1 MKNMKLFPKTFLY
14 TLALLCVMIGISYAS
29 LYAFLPVVYAND
41 MERDLLQK
49 SETLTDMV
57 RDVSFDSAKE
67 IIKSYAEHNNINIVL
82 RTADAEEYYQGFY
95 LHIEYEDGAGGE
107 EAADGYEVT
116 DIYDTGSDEVGGQ
129 TSGGEREEGDAA
141 HTMPGQTEEM
151 ADMET
156 ILVQQARAV
165 SCDGTVMNLQL
176 MMNTQPIGQ
185 TKEVMKMLLPLVL
198 GISLLFSLLFS
209 YVCSRRITRP
219 MIQMVE
225 KTRDMEQLKEDA
237 YFDVTGGDEIAI
249 LAKQING
256 VYAQL
261 WEKID
266 ALEKENKYISEMER
280 AKVDFLRAA
289 SHELKTPLASL
300 RILLENMQYN
310 VGKYKD
316 HEKYLASCVETV
328 DRLTDMVQE
337 ILAATR
343 LNEKYLE
350 TGREEHPPRGELRG
364 ERELISVPEEVEAVC
379 KEYEVLAKAKELALA
394 LELEPGMRV
403 DMNRDMFRKVCSN
416 LIGNAVRYT
425 DQGGFIRVM
434 GSGRELVIENTC
446 KPIPQEQ
453 LSHIFEPFYRP
464 EFERSRET
472 GGNGLGLYI
481 VKEILEAN
489 EAEYRFEPFQEG
501 MRFVIKFAAV

>member
-1 MKNMKLFPKTFLY
+1 MKNMKLFPKIFLY
-14 TLALLCVMIGISYAS
+14 TLALLCVMIVISYAS
-29 LYAFLPVVYAND
+29 LYAFLPVVYTND
-41 MERDLLQK
+41 MERDLQEK
-49 SETLTDMV
+49 SETLTAMV
-57 RDVSFDSAKE
+57 KDVSFDSAKE

-82 RTADAEEYYQGFY
+82 RTADTEEYYQGFY
-95 LHIEYEDGAGGE
+95 MRIEYVDETNAEDMASVQ
-107 EAADGYEVT
+107 DGL
-116 DIYDTGSDEVGGQ
+116 GM
-129 TSGGEREEGDAA
+129 DAA
-141 HTMPGQTEEM
+141 GTMQINVEDI

-156 ILVQQARAV
+156 ILVQQTRAA
-165 SCDGTVMNLQL
+165 SIDGIVMNLQL

-185 TKEVMKMLLPLVL
+185 TKEVMEALFPLVL
-198 GISLLFSLLFS
+198 GISLLFSLMFS

-219 MIQMVE
+219 MIQMVD

-237 YFDVTGGDEIAI
+237 YFDVTSGDEIGI

-316 HEKYLASCVETV
+316 HEKYLASGVETV
-328 DRLTDMVQE
+328 DRLTEMVQE
-337 ILAATR
+337 ILAASR
-343 LNEKYLE
+343 LNEKYPE
-350 TGREEHPPRGELRG
+350 TGKEEYPPKIALQG
-364 ERELISVPEEVEAVC
+364 ERELLSVPEEVEAVC
-379 KEYEVLAKAKELALA
+379 KEYEVLAKSKALALS

-403 DMNRDMFRKVCSN
+403 DMNRNMFRKVCSN

-425 DQGGFIRVM
+425 DRGGFIRIM
-434 GSGRELVIENTC
+434 GSGRELVIENAC
-446 KPIPQEQ
+446 EPLPQEQ
-453 LSHIFEPFYRP
+453 LAHIFEAFYRP
-464 EFERSRET
+464 GFERSRET
-472 GGNGLGLYI
+472 GGTGLGLYI

-489 EAEYRFEPFQEG
+489 EAEYRFEPFWEG
-501 MRFVIKFAAV
+501 MRFAIKFAAV